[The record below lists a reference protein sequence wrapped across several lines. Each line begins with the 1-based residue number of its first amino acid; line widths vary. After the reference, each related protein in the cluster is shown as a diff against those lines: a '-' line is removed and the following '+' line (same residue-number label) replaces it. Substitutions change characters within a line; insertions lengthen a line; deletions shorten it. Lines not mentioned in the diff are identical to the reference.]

1 MSNRKKLVEDY
12 YVETINKF
20 LPTIAENFSNNN
32 NKLNGLEK
40 LKEIALSE
48 GIKINFWKNENS
60 LTISIFCV
68 QTHTSS
74 ELYLEFN
81 SILTGE
87 INTFYYSESELFS
100 EEVKKILSSFE
111 DNFFYWTVNDDGKE
125 NYLNWL
131 DLSFI
136 VWKDFSFYGEHFD
149 EDSKEVDSNLLKN
162 WPNLE
167 PQNQFSFNK
176 ITNGEWQM
184 TVNGYPEVSYSIK
197 RTKKATF

>member
-12 YVETINKF
+12 YVETINKY
-20 LPTIAENFSNNN
+20 LPSIVENFSNNN
-32 NKLNGLEK
+32 NKLNGLDR

-48 GIKINFWKNENS
+48 GIKINFWKKENS
-60 LTISIFCV
+60 LDISVFCV

-87 INTFYYSESELFS
+87 INTFYYSESDLFS
-100 EEVKKILSSFE
+100 EEVKKILFSFE
-111 DNFFYWTVNDDGKE
+111 NNFFYWTVNDEKE

-136 VWKDFSFYGEHFD
+136 VWKDFSFYGGHF
-149 EDSKEVDSNLLKN
+149 EENSKEVDTNLLKS

-167 PQNQFSFNK
+167 PQTQFSFNK
-176 ITNGEWQM
+176 IADGEWQM
-184 TVNGYPEVSYSIK
+184 TVDEHPEVSYSIK